1 MFVQSFENIETVLCF
16 VNDVKKTHQEHKCF
30 QDVTDIGEDKT
41 LFQNDS
47 NVNGFFWKHFPLL
60 LLSHN
65 QDAHVISI
73 HEMAEKKKNNNKL
86 FTYNYNNLIDIEYY
100 CTLLQLQ

>member
-1 MFVQSFENIETVLCF
+1 MFVQSCEKIETVLCF
-16 VNDVKKTHQEHKCF
+16 VNDLKTTHQEHKCF
-30 QDVTDIGEDKT
+30 RDVTDIDDDKM

-47 NVNGFFWKHFPLL
+47 NVNGLFWKHLPLL

-73 HEMAEKKKNNNKL
+73 HEMAEKKKKEEILYIQLEFFYQYKL
-86 FTYNYNNLIDIEYY
+86 
-100 CTLLQLQ
+100 C